1 MDGWRSATARWSRVL
16 FGFRLL
22 DSLKHISLCLLL
34 FGMQA
39 AKASDAD
46 RGRTPN
52 YIAEA
57 IAQGAIEAEGLYVL
71 NMRLYPGV
79 SIDAVRAHFG
89 PDIERY
95 RYDGKSIYYIWRIAP
110 KEFLSGLFDDIG
122 SLQSVTIT
130 GERSSYAVVA
140 NQAVKVTRQSI
151 QQLRHLVP
159 NGCLGEEWGGENLLL
174 RSYYMRTGPEGSWAY
189 EFSSS
194 IEQSRPSPGMALM
207 TTPVSSITLSFVDVV
222 YRDKIPNTCPI
233 F

>member
-1 MDGWRSATARWSRVL
+1 
-16 FGFRLL
+16 
-22 DSLKHISLCLLL
+22 
-34 FGMQA
+34 MQA

-140 NQAVKVTRQSI
+140 NQANPFARLNMPCGVAYNGSCPKFESKVGKS
-151 QQLRHLVP
+151 
-159 NGCLGEEWGGENLLL
+159 G
-174 RSYYMRTGPEGSWAY
+174 
-189 EFSSS
+189 
-194 IEQSRPSPGMALM
+194 
-207 TTPVSSITLSFVDVV
+207 
-222 YRDKIPNTCPI
+222 
-233 F
+233 

>member
-1 MDGWRSATARWSRVL
+1 
-16 FGFRLL
+16 
-22 DSLKHISLCLLL
+22 
-34 FGMQA
+34 MQV
-39 AKASDAD
+39 AKASDVARD
-46 RGRTPN
+46 RTPN
-52 YIAEA
+52 YITEA
-57 IAQGAIEAEGLYVL
+57 IAQSDAEAEGVYVR

-95 RYDGKSIYYIWRIAP
+95 RYDGKNIYYIWRIAP
-110 KEFLSGLFDDIG
+110 KEVLSALFDDIG
-122 SLQSVTIT
+122 SLQSVSIT
-130 GERSSYAVVA
+130 GERSSYAIVA

-159 NGCLGEEWGGENLLL
+159 NGCLGKEWGGENLLL

-194 IEQSRPSPGMALM
+194 IEQSRPGPGMALM
-207 TTPVSSITLSFVDVV
+207 ATPISSITLSFLNVVD
-222 YRDKIPNTCPI
+222 RDKIPNTCPI